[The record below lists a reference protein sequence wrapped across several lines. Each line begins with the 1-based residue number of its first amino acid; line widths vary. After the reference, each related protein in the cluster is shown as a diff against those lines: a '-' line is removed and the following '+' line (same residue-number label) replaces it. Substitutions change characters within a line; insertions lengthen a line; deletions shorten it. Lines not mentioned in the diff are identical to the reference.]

1 LSEEGGVDR
10 RTGPNLDF
18 AESAMK
24 PLGPAPSLLLALLL
38 VGGCASGG
46 GHLGDEEMPQPGR
59 IIVYDFAASPAD
71 LPADSAVTG
80 HYEER
85 TTPQTAEEVE
95 LGRRLGDR
103 LAAQLVRDIRAMGL
117 AVERAGSGLPPQAGD
132 LVIRGEFVS
141 IDEGSRAKRML
152 IGFGAGSANLQTLVE
167 VYQVTATG
175 CGRSAR
181 MRSRRAA
188 GGCRACSSRSRS
200 ARRLV
205 TSWSAPPSA
214 ARTSASRWS
223 FPRASNVRPTGP
235 RTRSA
240 RRSPRSSRDGAGSGA
255 GPRSRPTVS
264 AVSRP
269 SVPWYYLGDLPVAV
283 ASPGRLARPT
293 RICPALSG
301 IAGGTLNT
309 RSC

>member
-1 LSEEGGVDR
+1 
-10 RTGPNLDF
+10 
-18 AESAMK
+18 MK

-175 CGRSAR
+175 LRPLGSHEVEAGGGRMPGMLVPVSLGAAFGNV
-181 MRSRRAA
+181 MVGTALGGANVGKQVVFPSSLERAA
-188 GGCRACSSRSRS
+188 DRTADEVSTALS
-200 ARRLV
+200 AEFERRG
-205 TSWSAPPSA
+205 WI
-214 ARTSASRWS
+214 RC
-223 FPRASNVRPTGP
+223 
-235 RTRSA
+235 
-240 RRSPRSSRDGAGSGA
+240 RSPLASDRQRGLASLCTLVL
-255 GPRSRPTVS
+255 PR
-264 AVSRP
+264 
-269 SVPWYYLGDLPVAV
+269 
-283 ASPGRLARPT
+283 
-293 RICPALSG
+293 
-301 IAGGTLNT
+301 
-309 RSC
+309 